1 MYVSTYHVVHLVD
14 KRFAAVSLKY
24 KHDAFTSGAGDNIL
38 SLTESSGSSP
48 EPRIREDDWTLYWPV
63 CRRHLC
69 FMDLRLK
76 LCCACYTAFAAVHIR
91 AAPSTRYCE
100 TGICFTTSKQ
110 R

>member
-63 CRRHLC
+63 CRRYLC

-76 LCCACYTAFAAVHIR
+76 LLRVLYSVRRGPH
-91 AAPSTRYCE
+91 
-100 TGICFTTSKQ
+100 
-110 R
+110 